1 MIKLIEKEKSY
12 QSRLI
17 ILLML
22 IITSFTT
29 AILAILLV
37 VLSIFTI
44 MARRRFKIAIS
55 DNGEMALVKFI
66 RAHGNLAEF
75 APIFLVL
82 LLLVEINHLLSVTWL
97 WSIAL
102 LFILGRFS
110 HAASLLYLEHK
121 TMNFRILGMM
131 LTFTTILTL
140 SFVLIF
146 KLSIH

>member
-1 MIKLIEKEKSY
+1 
-12 QSRLI
+12 
-17 ILLML
+17 ML

-75 APIFLVL
+75 APIFLFL

-102 LFILGRFS
+102 LFIFGRFS